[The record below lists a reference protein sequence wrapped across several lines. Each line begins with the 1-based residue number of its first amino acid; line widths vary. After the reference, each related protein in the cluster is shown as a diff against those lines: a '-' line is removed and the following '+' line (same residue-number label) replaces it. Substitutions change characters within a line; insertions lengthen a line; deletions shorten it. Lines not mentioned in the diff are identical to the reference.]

1 MPQNVTAV
9 AVHPGMVATNLA
21 DSWIAG
27 SDILGEAVQP
37 VLRAL
42 LNLLGSTILE
52 PPEQAARIVMFAALA
67 PAQQVSCALKTWL
80 HVGTGSAGTRTL
92 DLSHA
97 KRSLYHRSSKPDGL
111 RSENSVHLSVKAGEG
126 KSTNLC
132 STPFII
138 SS

>member
-52 PPEQAARIVMFAALA
+52 PPEQAARTVMFAALA
-67 PAQQVSCALKTWL
+67 PAQQVSCWAKNRCYNQGVDLQGLEPWTYRMQSDRST
-80 HVGTGSAGTRTL
+80 TGAPNPTDFFPRL
-92 DLSHA
+92 L
-97 KRSLYHRSSKPDGL
+97 
-111 RSENSVHLSVKAGEG
+111 
-126 KSTNLC
+126 
-132 STPFII
+132 FIPA
-138 SS
+138 

>member
-37 VLRAL
+37 VLRTL

-52 PPEQAARIVMFAALA
+52 PPQQAAKTVIYAALA
-67 PAQQVSCALKTWL
+67 PAHQVSCAPKT
-80 HVGTGSAGTRTL
+80 
-92 DLSHA
+92 
-97 KRSLYHRSSKPDGL
+97 
-111 RSENSVHLSVKAGEG
+111 
-126 KSTNLC
+126 
-132 STPFII
+132 
-138 SS
+138 